1 MINARKDTEILNP
14 QTGKYLELDIY
25 LPALRLAFEYQV
37 STLIVK
43 HFQFLQNPYRIGI
56 TMQILIMLSLL

>member
-25 LPALRLAFEYQV
+25 LPALKLAFEYQV

-43 HFQFLQNPYRIGI
+43 HFQ
-56 TMQILIMLSLL
+56 SL